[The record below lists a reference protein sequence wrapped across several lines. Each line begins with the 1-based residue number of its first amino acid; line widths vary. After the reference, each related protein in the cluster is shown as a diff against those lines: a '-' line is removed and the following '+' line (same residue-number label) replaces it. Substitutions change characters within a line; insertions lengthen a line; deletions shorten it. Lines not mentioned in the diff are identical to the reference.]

1 MARASR
7 VAPPVLVYACAVHI
21 SGGRAIA
28 RHLIIDARLQGNMA
42 RYINHSCNPNCELRK
57 REVEGLPRA
66 TVVTLRAVA
75 AGKELLMDYD
85 LSTLEPSRFQCLCR
99 APGCRGTMA
108 GTSSS
113 SGDVNTDQEKLRIET
128 RHDGSFEALHELNGT
143 PFGSTGHQFKA
154 PFTPN

>member
-1 MARASR
+1 M
-7 VAPPVLVYACAVHI
+7 LVYACAVHI

-75 AGKELLMDYD
+75 AGEELLMDYD

-113 SGDVNTDQEKLRIET
+113 SGDMDTDREILRIEM
-128 RHDGSFEALHELNGT
+128 RHDGSFEVLHELNDT
-143 PFGSTGHQFKA
+143 PFGSIGHQFKVPSA
-154 PFTPN
+154 PN